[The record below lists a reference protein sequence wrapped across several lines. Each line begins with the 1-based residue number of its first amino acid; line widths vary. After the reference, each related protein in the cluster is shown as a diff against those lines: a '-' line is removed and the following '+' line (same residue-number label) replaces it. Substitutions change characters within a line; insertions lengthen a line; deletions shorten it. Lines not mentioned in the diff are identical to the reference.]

1 MRTQSVSGRK
11 LSWFLATILAIG
23 VLVTVLLVTNTYGT
37 SEASAQ
43 GTGDQVGGQAA
54 ASEPPVAAGDE
65 PVARVASTVGPSAVQ
80 INVRGNGGAEQ
91 RAGQGAEEQGGGQ
104 GVGSGVIYREDGY
117 IVTNNHV
124 VEGAGEVEV
133 VFADGSQEAAEVV
146 GTDELTDL
154 AVLKVDRNDLPAAD
168 FADSGKLVPGQMAV
182 AIGSPQGLQSTVTAG
197 VVSGLNRD
205 FPARLSGG
213 QQQSALVDLVQTDAP
228 ISPGNSG
235 GALANKDGDVI
246 GINVAYLPPG
256 QTGAESIGFA
266 ISSNTATDVADQL
279 IESGEVAH
287 PYLGVSLSDLTPEA
301 AQRFGLKADS
311 GAVIAEVA
319 PGEPAS
325 RAGIGAGDIITRV
338 GTEKI
343 ESSGDL
349 LTALREYQPGE
360 TVEVTVL
367 RDGQEQMLD
376 VRLGER
382 SV

>member
-1 MRTQSVSGRK
+1 MRIQSVSGRK
-11 LSWFLATILAIG
+11 LSWFLVAISAIG
-23 VLVTVLLVTNTYGT
+23 VLVAALVITNDDGT
-37 SEASAQ
+37 REAGAQTPTTAPTTAPSSEAP
-43 GTGDQVGGQAA
+43 GG
-54 ASEPPVAAGDE
+54 E
-65 PVARVASTVGPSAVQ
+65 PVAQVASTVGPSAVQ
-80 INVRGNGGAEQ
+80 IDVRGNSGG
-91 RAGQGAEEQGGGQ
+91 GQGVEEQGGGQ

-117 IVTNNHV
+117 VVTNNHV

-133 VFADGSQEAAEVV
+133 VFADGSREAAEVV

-154 AVLKVDRNDLPAAD
+154 AVLKVDKDGLPAAD
-168 FADSGKLVPGQMAV
+168 FADSGKLAPGQMAV

-266 ISSNTATDVADQL
+266 ISSNTVNEVADQL

-301 AQRFGLKADS
+301 AERFDLQADS

-319 PGEPAS
+319 PGEPAAQ
-325 RAGIGAGDIITRV
+325 AGIEAGDIITRV

-360 TVEVTVL
+360 TVEITVL
-367 RDGQEQMLD
+367 RDGQEQTLD
-376 VRLGER
+376 VTLGER
-382 SV
+382 DV

>member
-1 MRTQSVSGRK
+1 MRIQSVSGRK

-43 GTGDQVGGQAA
+43 GAGDQAA

-80 INVRGNGGAEQ
+80 INVRGNGGTGQ
-91 RAGQGAEEQGGGQ
+91 RAEQGAEEQGGGQ

-117 IVTNNHV
+117 VVTNNHV

-133 VFADGSQEAAEVV
+133 VFADGSREAAEVV

-154 AVLKVDRNDLPAAD
+154 AVLKVDRNGLPAAD

-279 IESGEVAH
+279 VESGEVAH

-319 PGEPAS
+319 PGEPAA

-367 RDGQEQMLD
+367 RDGQEQTLD